1 MYVFDGTTWS
11 LSYDGSQEQILSLCV
26 YDGKLYAGQGYNSGD
41 GDVHRFV
48 SDGLTTL
55 EWPLRN
61 SYGDGDWMSL
71 CAEVDGWVGPTN
83 LEITTRY
90 VTSTG
95 TAFDLKTMLME
106 VE

>member
-1 MYVFDGTTWS
+1 
-11 LSYDGSQEQILSLCV
+11 
-26 YDGKLYAGQGYNSGD
+26 
-41 GDVHRFV
+41 
-48 SDGLTTL
+48 
-55 EWPLRN
+55 
-61 SYGDGDWMSL
+61 MSL

-95 TAFDLKTMLME
+95 TAFVLKTKLLE

>member
-11 LSYDGSQEQILSLCV
+11 LSYDGARWNLYSLCV
-26 YDGKLYAGQGYNSGD
+26 YDGKLYAGQGIYAGD

-90 VTSTG
+90 VTGTG
-95 TAFDLKTMLME
+95 TAFVLKTKLLE